1 MPLEQTEIA
10 GTERLKIPEINRAAA
25 SYEKVRDERMALTT
39 KEVAAKQKLID
50 VMIEHQEKLPENG
63 DGEKVYA
70 FGDEV
75 VVLKN
80 GKVGVKIRPALE
92 EVEEE
97 EAE

>member
-1 MPLEQTEIA
+1 MVEQMEIT
-10 GTERLKIPEINRAAA
+10 GTERIKIPEINRAAA
-25 SYEKVRDERMALTT
+25 AYEKVRDERMALTT

-50 VMIEHQEKLPENG
+50 VMIEHQDKLPENG
-63 DGEKVYA
+63 DGERVYA

-75 VVLKN
+75 VVLKA

-92 EVEEE
+92 PEAEE